1 MLLVLDLEG
10 SRHDIVSH
18 TYFDLLEHHIFGHAF
33 GMQLG
38 ELREENSGLLAQKS
52 KLEVLLYA
60 TTISIIRYSYLIF
73 VLPILGALLCF
84 TGVEFNHTHLIII
97 CSSAA

>member
-1 MLLVLDLEG
+1 MLLVLDSEG

-60 TTISIIRYSYLIF
+60 TTIL
-73 VLPILGALLCF
+73 
-84 TGVEFNHTHLIII
+84 
-97 CSSAA
+97 SSDTAI

>member
-1 MLLVLDLEG
+1 MALSLFSILPSTLILHMLLVLDLEG

-60 TTISIIRYSYLIF
+60 TTIL
-73 VLPILGALLCF
+73 
-84 TGVEFNHTHLIII
+84 
-97 CSSAA
+97 SSDTAI